1 MAAYL
6 YTWNPNQW
14 TWADQAEAIVRIN
27 SGESYEIYWSCG
39 RRRSIESGDT
49 FFLMRLGVEPKGII
63 GFGHVSSSPFLL
75 PHWDP
80 ERAKAGISAL
90 RTDLCFKALAESP
103 ILSLA
108 ELNNLFPDQT
118 WTPQASGASISNE
131 ISSDLLTR
139 LSPLVGNDSSGTPDV
154 PSGQSYREGR
164 VTTLTINTYDRSSQ
178 AREDCKNHYGYKC
191 HACGFD
197 FADTYGEIGLNYVE
211 VHHLNQLADAGGE
224 HLVNPIADLRPVC
237 ANCHRMLHKERPPL
251 PIATL
256 IERIKAQ
263 RSKKEAKTSF

>member
-6 YTWNPNQW
+6 YTWNPSKW
-14 TWADQAEAIVRIN
+14 IWADQAEAIVRIN
-27 SGESYEIYWSCG
+27 SGEAYEIYWSCG
-39 RRRSIESGDT
+39 TTKKIEIGDT

-63 GFGHVSSSPFLL
+63 GFGQVSSLPFRL

-80 ERAKAGISAL
+80 VKAEAGKYAL
-90 RTDLCFKALAESP
+90 RTDLHFKVLAESP
-103 ILSLA
+103 ILSLL
-108 ELNNLFPDQT
+108 ELNNRFPRRT
-118 WTPQASGASISNE
+118 WTPTGSGISISDE
-131 ISSDLLTR
+131 ISSDLLRR

-154 PSGQSYREGR
+154 QSGQFYREGR

-178 AREDCKNHYGYKC
+178 AREVCKNHYGYKC

-197 FADTYGEIGLNYVE
+197 FYEHYGAIGLNYVE

-224 HLVNPIADLRPVC
+224 HLVDPIADLRPVC

-251 PIATL
+251 SIATL
-256 IERIKAQ
+256 IERMNAQ
-263 RSKKEAKTSF
+263 RSKKKAKTSN